1 MLAMEKTL
9 PNKQVEVLSKGKPH
23 PREPHPTQVKRPLHG
38 RLKQRLLLTAG
49 QGPIRLSVWV
59 HLLCKP
65 GPLPK
70 GEKRP
75 VP

>member
-38 RLKQRLLLTAG
+38 RLKQRLLSTAG
-49 QGPIRLSVWV
+49 HRPTHVSVRV
-59 HLLCKP
+59 PLLCKP
-65 GPLPK
+65 GPLQK
-70 GEKRP
+70 GEKLSAP
-75 VP
+75 